1 MKLLF
6 FLALTCLPN
15 FASERFL
22 LAAGHQ
28 VIEVDRS
35 GKVTEILRYPGHT
48 LIYDAWRLPGGG
60 IAYAHRRG
68 LALFDKAGKLILD
81 HASVQGPT
89 GQEADGITVLE
100 NGNQFALLDTG
111 AGEIRVVSR
120 GGTVLSQTPLP
131 GLGGDPLHS
140 RYRVVR
146 QSRAGNAFWVSQ
158 FSRRKVLRIERG
170 TGKILNSISLDPH
183 LDPPASAHKSFAILD
198 PGDGTLLITSA
209 TGKQILRF
217 NADGEFHSSW
227 NAAQLGISCASTLG
241 VQSLP
246 NKNLLLA
253 CGDYHID
260 SPAAARDVLVEI
272 NTAGTVVWRLTHD
285 QLASQIEGTKDSK
298 TGHEHLHVA
307 NVHFYDTDDPAG
319 VLAVFR

>member
-1 MKLLF
+1 MRPLF
-6 FLALTCLPN
+6 YLALTCLPN
-15 FASERFL
+15 FAAERFL

-28 VIEVDRS
+28 VVEVDRS

-81 HASVQGPT
+81 HASVHGPT
-89 GQEADGITVLE
+89 GQEADGITVLD

-131 GLGGDPLHS
+131 ALGGDPLHS

-146 QSRAGNAFWVSQ
+146 QSRAGNAFWISQ

-170 TGKILNSISLDPH
+170 TGKILSSIELDPH
-183 LDPPASAHKSFAILD
+183 LDPPASAHKSFAIID

-217 NADGEFHSSW
+217 SAEGKFQSSW
-227 NAAQLGISCASTLG
+227 NASKLGISCASTLG

-260 SPAAARDVLVEI
+260 SPAAARDVLVELDPV
-272 NTAGTVVWRLTHD
+272 GRVVWRLTHD
-285 QLASQIEGTKDSK
+285 KLSSQIEGTMDVR
-298 TGHEHLHVA
+298 TGHEHLHIA
-307 NVHFYDTDDPAG
+307 NVHAYDTDHPNS
-319 VLAVFR
+319 VLDSIR

>member
-1 MKLLF
+1 MKLFSLI
-6 FLALTCLPN
+6 LPATLLGLSACALWPTPTATPQQLLSN
-15 FASERFL
+15 VAAFAQPTHDARFEAL
-22 LAAGHQ
+22 IAQLDAAGLAYT
-28 VIEVDRS
+28 VEEFTGRRA
-35 GKVTEILRYPGHT
+35 TPG
-48 LIYDAWRLPGGG
+48 RN
-60 IAYAHRRG
+60 
-68 LALFDKAGKLILD
+68 
-81 HASVQGPT
+81 V
-89 GQEADGITVLE
+89 
-100 NGNQFALLDTG
+100 
-111 AGEIRVVSR
+111 
-120 GGTVLSQTPLP
+120 
-131 GLGGDPLHS
+131 
-140 RYRVVR
+140 VVR
-146 QSRAGNAFWVSQ
+146 
-158 FSRRKVLRIERG
+158 
-170 TGKILNSISLDPH
+170 TGP
-183 LDPPASAHKSFAILD
+183 
-198 PGDGTLLITSA
+198 A